1 MYLPAYDVKRAM
13 RVRESCLSRAHTRRA
28 LDHRAPREMQ
38 EVNELNT
45 QIDAAKGRLV
55 PRKKFAFG
63 SRQKKTA
70 EPSAPTRSTPVTA
83 PASTVASDVARSAPE
98 APAPMS
104 APPVLAQAGFRGRA
118 DCALTCTTGSV
129 PSVDGRA
136 PDFHLQELN
145 GCAVAL

>member
-1 MYLPAYDVKRAM
+1 MT
-13 RVRESCLSRAHTRRA
+13 SAHTRRA

-63 SRQKKTA
+63 SRQKKTP
-70 EPSAPTRSTPVTA
+70 EQSAATQTT
-83 PASTVASDVARSAPE
+83 PASASASTAAADIARPTPG

-118 DCALTCTTGSV
+118 NCALTCATGSV

-136 PDFHLQELN
+136 PDFHLQELD